1 MSDLTSEI
9 IKAEKELIRLDPVL
23 GKYIKIQAPITYS
36 PRSDYYYSLCS
47 SIISQQVSLAAAAAI
62 FKRFEDITKMKPE
75 RVLDLSEEEVK
86 TIGLSRQKLSYLKDL
101 SDHFVDDPKVYNHL
115 NKLSDEEVIEELT
128 AIKGIGVWSA
138 QMFLIFTLVRL
149 DVFAPD
155 DVGLK
160 RAIKQI
166 YGYDEVPNRDRLIE
180 MAETWK
186 PYQTVACWHLWKSL
200 KNAPV

>member
-1 MSDLTSEI
+1 
-9 IKAEKELIRLDPVL
+9 
-23 GKYIKIQAPITYS
+23 
-36 PRSDYYYSLCS
+36 
-47 SIISQQVSLAAAAAI
+47 
-62 FKRFEDITKMKPE
+62 MKPE